1 MTGQPTL
8 LAVAHGTT
16 DPDGL
21 AEIRRL
27 INIVRTKRPDL
38 PIELCWLDRAE
49 PSFSDALAAL
59 TGPVVVVPVL
69 LSTGYHV
76 KIDITAVVAG
86 RLETAVAA
94 QLGPDER
101 ITEVV
106 RQRLRPGRDT
116 DADEVDVVL
125 FATGSSD
132 PEAAEQLSL
141 VAGQLDQLLRADES
155 PNRFTVHARTLAQP
169 DGWLD
174 GITDR
179 FDAANYLLAP
189 GRFNDL
195 LRTTMPPL
203 GAGFVA
209 PPIGAHPLVAA
220 VIIDRYEE
228 AAALLVPGSAESR
241 CRG

>member
-1 MTGQPTL
+1 MTGHPTL
-8 LAVAHGTT
+8 LAVAHGTA
-16 DPDGL
+16 DPNGL

-27 INIVRTKRPDL
+27 MNIVRTKRPDV
-38 PIELCWLDRAE
+38 PVELCWLDRAQ
-49 PSFSDALAAL
+49 PSFAETLAAL

-86 RLETAVAA
+86 RPLTAVAA

-106 RQRLRPGRDT
+106 RQRLRPGRD
-116 DADEVDVVL
+116 ADEDDVDVVL
-125 FATGSSD
+125 FASGSSD
-132 PEAAEQLSL
+132 PEAAEQLRA
-141 VAGQLDQLLRADES
+141 VAGQLDRLLRADAG
-155 PNRFTVHARTLAQP
+155 PTRFKVHARTLTEP

-174 GITDR
+174 GISER

-195 LRTTMPPL
+195 LRSTTSPV
-203 GAGFVA
+203 GAGFIA

-220 VIIDRYEE
+220 VIIDRYAE
-228 AAALLVPGSAESR
+228 AAALLPSGL
-241 CRG
+241 G

>member
-27 INIVRTKRPDL
+27 INIVRTKRPDV

-59 TGPVVVVPVL
+59 RGPVVVVPVL

-76 KIDITAVVAG
+76 KIDITAVVGA
-86 RLETAVAA
+86 RPATAIAA

-106 RQRLRPGRDT
+106 RQRLRPGRDP
-116 DADEVDVVL
+116 DEDDVDVVL

-132 PEAAEQLSL
+132 PEAASQLRSVAAQLEQL
-141 VAGQLDQLLRADES
+141 LLADEGS
-155 PNRFTVHARTLAQP
+155 NRFKVHARTLTEP

-174 GITDR
+174 GISDR

-195 LRTTMPPL
+195 LRTIVLPV
-203 GAGFVA
+203 GAVFVA

-241 CRG
+241 C